1 MGTSGF
7 RMKPE
12 GRRPEG
18 FIEATSAHKKVP
30 LYYGKIIPP
39 PLLSP
44 PYSIQFYYI
53 RQQFRAVHTTFM
65 NMYHPPISELSFVKW
80 PLADSPKKCSS
91 ISSFYE
97 TNMYRNSRIFPPF
110 AFIFYFVRLFFYE
123 TDFSYDNDAIIR
135 TKVIVKLTGN
145 IYFSNSHQISSSPGS
160 SDSKSV
166 CLVTKGSRV
175 RFPHLTKV
183 FFF

>member
-1 MGTSGF
+1 M
-7 RMKPE
+7 
-12 GRRPEG
+12 
-18 FIEATSAHKKVP
+18 AHAADPRDFHCQCRIRCAAVIRSCKKHYH
-30 LYYGKIIPP
+30 LYTPTYLVNLG
-39 PLLSP
+39 SH
-44 PYSIQFYYI
+44 YYI
-53 RQQFRAVHTTFM
+53 DSDLSFAIMNEWRVCSFAPTFTFM

-135 TKVIVKLTGN
+135 TETWV
-145 IYFSNSHQISSSPGS
+145 YY
-160 SDSKSV
+160 D
-166 CLVTKGSRV
+166 
-175 RFPHLTKV
+175 
-183 FFF
+183 